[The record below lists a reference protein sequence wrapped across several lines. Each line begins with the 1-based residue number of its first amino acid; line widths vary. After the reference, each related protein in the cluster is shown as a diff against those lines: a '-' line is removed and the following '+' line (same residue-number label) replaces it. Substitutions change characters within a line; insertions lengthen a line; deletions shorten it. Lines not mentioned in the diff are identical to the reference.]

1 MDRREFL
8 KSSLAGAGAVAGL
21 SAGGLRAVAADAPK
35 TEEKS
40 KLGILKLCSQDG
52 KIPGKSVKEKA
63 ENVLKWG
70 GCGLEFGGL
79 DVNRAKQIKKDL
91 EGTGV
96 GIAAL
101 CCGYYPLIDPDEEK
115 RKKGAEDLKRAL
127 QGAGEAGSPGVVF
140 VPAFNNHPQLAWFEG
155 RKVLVDLL
163 AGIGEYAK
171 SLGTRVLM
179 EPLNRGEAHFLN
191 LLAQASSICRD
202 TKSEGI
208 GLMGDFYHMYIEETS
223 DEGAFLSGGKYCHHV
238 HLASRIRVLPGQD
251 HLKEPN
257 KEERSFVS
265 GFRGL
270 KRIGYQDYCSLECG
284 TIGKA
289 EEEIPKSFAFLKQQW
304 EEAVV

>member
-21 SAGGLRAVAADAPK
+21 AAGGLRGFAEESATPAAPAKKAV
-35 TEEKS
+35 
-40 KLGILKLCSQDG
+40 LKLCSQDG
-52 KIPGKSVKEKA
+52 RIPGKSVKEKA

-127 QGAGEAGSPGVVF
+127 QGAGEAGSTGVVF
-140 VPAFNNHPQLAWFEG
+140 VPAFNNHPQLAWYEG
-155 RKVLVDLL
+155 RKVMVDLL

-208 GLMGDFYHMYIEETS
+208 GMMGDFYHMFIEETS

-284 TIGKA
+284 IVGKA
-289 EEEIPKSFAFLKQQW
+289 EEEIPKSFEFLKKQW
-304 EEAVV
+304 DDATI

>member
-1 MDRREFL
+1 MDRRDFL
-8 KSSLAGAGAVAGL
+8 KGSLAGAGAVAGL
-21 SAGGLRAVAADAPK
+21 SAGGLRAMAEDAAKPDEKPK
-35 TEEKS
+35 P
-40 KLGILKLCSQDG
+40 GVLKLCSQEG
-52 KIPGKSVKEKA
+52 KIPGKSLKEKA
-63 ENVLKWG
+63 ENILKYG
-70 GCGLEFGGL
+70 GCGIEFGGL
-79 DVNRAKQIKKDL
+79 SVDRAKQIKKEL

-127 QGAGEAGSPGVVF
+127 EGAGEAGSTGVIF
-140 VPAFNNHPQLAWFEG
+140 VPAFNNHPQLPWFEG
-155 RKVLVDLL
+155 RKVLIDMLGPV
-163 AGIGEYAK
+163 GEHAK
-171 SLGTRVLM
+171 KLGTRVLM
-179 EPLNRGEAHFLN
+179 EPLNRGEARFLN

-202 TKSEGI
+202 VKSDGI

-223 DEGAFLSGGKYCHHV
+223 DEGAFLSGGKYAHHV

-251 HLKEPN
+251 HLREPN

-284 TIGKA
+284 TIGKDA
-289 EEEIPKSFAFLKQQW
+289 EEIPKSFEFLKKQW
-304 EEAVV
+304 DEAVV

>member
-1 MDRREFL
+1 MDRRKFL

-21 SAGGLRAVAADAPK
+21 SAGGLRVFAEESAKPAAPAKKAV
-35 TEEKS
+35 
-40 KLGILKLCSQDG
+40 LKLCSQDSR
-52 KIPGKSVKEKA
+52 IPGKSVKEKA

-101 CCGYYPLIDPDEEK
+101 CCGYYALIDPDEEK
-115 RKKGAEDLKRAL
+115 RKKGAENLKKACE
-127 QGAGEAGSPGVVF
+127 GAGEAGSTGVIF
-140 VPAFNNHPQLAWFEG
+140 VPAFNNHPQLNWDEG
-155 RKVLVDLL
+155 LKALGDLL
-163 AGIGEYAK
+163 PAVGEYAVK
-171 SLGTRVLM
+171 CGTRVLL
-179 EPLNRGEAHFLN
+179 EPLNKGEARFMNRLE
-191 LLAQASSICRD
+191 QAVEICK
-202 TKSEGI
+202 KSGSPGI
-208 GLMGDFYHMYIEETS
+208 CLMGDFYHMCKEEKD
-223 DEGAFLSGGKYCHHV
+223 DEAAFVVGDGYVHHV

-284 TIGKA
+284 VIGKA
-289 EEEIPKSFAFLKQQW
+289 EEEIPKSFEFLKKQW
-304 EEAVV
+304 EEAVI

>member
-35 TEEKS
+35 TEEKP
-40 KLGILKLCSQDG
+40 KLGVLKLCSQDG

-63 ENVLKWG
+63 DAILK
-70 GCGLEFGGL
+70 FGGL

-115 RKKGAEDLKRAL
+115 RKKGVEDLKRAL

-140 VPAFNNHPQLAWFEG
+140 VPAFNNHPQLAWYEG

-163 AGIGEYAK
+163 VGIGDYAK

-251 HLKEPN
+251 RLKEPN

-284 TIGKA
+284 TIGKG
-289 EEEIPKSFAFLKQQW
+289 EEEIPKSFEFLKKQW
-304 EEAVV
+304 EEAVI